1 MGNGYS
7 EMLRQPGNAI
17 KHSFVCEGVGVRG
30 SVGGGGWGHAVGLII
45 YISVPAAIT
54 VMFMAHTVL

>member
-1 MGNGYS
+1 M
-7 EMLRQPGNAI
+7 EKEREL
-17 KHSFVCEGVGVRG
+17 GVGWWG
-30 SVGGGGWGHAVGLII
+30 GGIGWGVGGGGWGHAVGLII